1 MAFGLLT
8 VGSGYGQFGFVGSN
22 GIILADASTL
32 TVNVSGATSQTIV
45 SPCVAG
51 MVNSNTLLGISSPNT
66 GGGNAFGF
74 MFQNG
79 AFSTFALP
87 SSFVDTDG
95 TYTFSLFNQL
105 GNITDLWIAAQSPS
119 DNGSY
124 PYLMNLSVIAG
135 LTTGTDIVDTVN
147 SGTYYWTK
155 TNNIGYVASGDLLTC
170 IPSAEAVL
178 LNYNINTS
186 TFTANNMSYISRSA
200 TVALSF
206 GADIAF
212 NDDNNNIVLI
222 NASSGGVVS
231 AILAS
236 SFSSIATA
244 TPLIYN
250 YLGTLMYVNPALN
263 LACSMNLTTGYIS
276 PIFPFAINPPA
287 GGVGYNSF
295 DQSTGIMY
303 LNVGGSQPNMFGN
316 LTPMLLT

>member
-8 VGSGYGQFGFVGSN
+8 VGSGYGQFGFVGTS

-32 TVNVSGATSQTIV
+32 TVNVSGATSQSIV

-79 AFSTFALP
+79 TFSTFALP

-105 GNITDLWIAAQSPS
+105 GNITDLWVAAGSPT
-119 DNGSY
+119 DNNGY

-135 LTTGTDIVDTVN
+135 LTTGTDIVDTYPYLNWSN
-147 SGTYYWTK
+147 SSAT
-155 TNNIGYVASGDLLTC
+155 GYVVIGSLLLAMASGGS
-170 IPSAEAVL
+170 SASA
-178 LNYNINTS
+178 YNITS
-186 TFTANNMSYISRSA
+186 SVFSDSPLPYVSAANCIA
-200 TVALSF
+200 VAF
-206 GADIAF
+206 GADIAY
-212 NDDNNNIVLI
+212 NDPNNNIVLM
-222 NASSGGVVS
+222 NS
-231 AILAS
+231 AGTLITTIPS
-236 SFSSIATA
+236 TSFSAIATA
-244 TPLIYN
+244 TPLMYN
-250 YLGTLMYVNPALN
+250 YLGTLMYVNPATN
-263 LACSMNLTTGYIS
+263 TACSMNLNTGYVS

-287 GGVGYNSF
+287 GSVGSNSF

>member
-8 VGSGYGQFGFVGSN
+8 VGSGYGQFGFVGTD

-105 GNITDLWIAAQSPS
+105 GNITDLWVAAKSPT
-119 DNGSY
+119 DNSGY

-135 LTTGTDIVDTVN
+135 LTTGTDIVDTLNEVFWTN
-147 SGTYYWTK
+147 ASATGYIAIGSLLLAMESGSSS
-155 TNNIGYVASGDLLTC
+155 VA
-170 IPSAEAVL
+170 A
-178 LNYNINTS
+178 YNITSS
-186 TFTANNMSYISRSA
+186 TFSYFTLPYSSHAKTIA
-200 TVALSF
+200 VPF
-206 GADIAF
+206 GADIAY
-212 NDDNNNIVLI
+212 NDLNNNVVLM
-222 NASSGGVVS
+222 NS
-231 AILAS
+231 AGTLITTIPS
-236 SFSSIATA
+236 TSFSTIATA

-263 LACSMNLTTGYIS
+263 LACSMNLTTGYVS
-276 PIFPFAINPPA
+276 PIFPFNINPNSGTVA
-287 GGVGYNSF
+287 YNSF
-295 DQSTGIMY
+295 DQQTGIMY